1 MDGQKC
7 AHEQCTCFVDLGQLY
22 CSDRCREHDAQD
34 ADAPPHARCG
44 CRHAGCE
51 ARD

>member
-7 AHEQCTCFVDLGQLY
+7 AHEQCTCFVDLGHTY
-22 CSDRCREHDAQD
+22 CSDRCRERDAIDGD
-34 ADAPPHARCG
+34 ANPRARCG

-51 ARD
+51 TGV

>member
-7 AHEQCTCFVDLGQLY
+7 AHEQCTCFVDLGMLY
-22 CSDRCREHDAQD
+22 CAPRCRELDAKD
-34 ADAPPHARCG
+34 GEAAPHERCG
-44 CRHAGCE
+44 CRHADCM